1 MNITVVLDKHPVYTY
16 QHDVETNA
24 ALTTNGK
31 FYLGKWTMR
40 DLIAMLVKIIKIAL
54 SSGTSLIDHSGIIDH
69 LLGILRNANPRT
81 TKQQFVCQSCFV
93 FCLCG
98 QSCSLCP
105 LYRLIFLSYL
115 TLIPMLNQIMLS
127 TYRVLKKNSSNLSLS
142 QFEVNKSSRQS
153 VEYPMDI

>member
-1 MNITVVLDKHPVYTY
+1 MNITVVLDKHLVYTY

-31 FYLGKWTMR
+31 FYLGKWIMR
-40 DLIAMLVKIIKIAL
+40 DLIAMLVKTIKIAL

-69 LLGILRNANPRT
+69 LLGILRNATPRT

-105 LYRLIFLSYL
+105 LYGW